1 MEAHDPIQPQHR
13 EPIHPGDRLP
23 PLRERREDIPAL
35 LEHLLDDIANRSTQA
50 PLEVSDDALAL
61 LSAQPWR
68 GNVRELRNLLERAQ
82 LDVDGH
88 LNAQVVRALLVD
100 PVTPAAHTPAPQPA
114 TTVTQTLAEQLAQ
127 AERQALIDALQATA
141 GNRQQAAQRLGISR
155 AGLYA
160 KLALHGLGK
169 HD

>member
-1 MEAHDPIQPQHR
+1 V
-13 EPIHPGDRLP
+13 P

-35 LEHLLDDIANRSTQA
+35 LEHLLDDIANRSAQA

-82 LDVDGH
+82 LDVDGR
-88 LNAQVVRALLVD
+88 LDAQVVRALLVD
-100 PVTPAAHTPAPQPA
+100 PVTPAAHSIAPQPA
-114 TTVTQTLAEQLAQ
+114 ATTAQTLAEQLAQ
-127 AERQALIDALQATA
+127 AERQALIDALHATT
-141 GNRQQAAQRLGISR
+141 GNRQQAAERLGISR